1 MRLPDIKPKSFFWLL
16 VGASLTLNLA
26 SWLWMYLRI
35 PQGSYPFIL
44 HYNIYFGQDL
54 LGPRYLLFQI
64 PFLGLTVLGVNLLLA
79 SSLFEKSR
87 PYAWLVLGAT
97 LVIEMVILYAS
108 LIVVYVNT

>member
-1 MRLPDIKPKSFFWLL
+1 MKLPDIKPKSFFWLL
-16 VGASLTLNLA
+16 AGCSLVINLS
-26 SWLWMYLRI
+26 SWLWMQFRI

-64 PFLGLTVLGVNLLLA
+64 PLLGLAVLGVNLLLA

-87 PYAWLVLGAT
+87 SYAWLVLGTT
-97 LVIEMVILYAS
+97 LVIEMIILYAS